1 VISVV
6 AKIQDDIVAQGI
18 TLEQLRGISRECQAF
33 EHVIA
38 AMGYG
43 YSFLNVS
50 EKDFE
55 ARCDY
60 CVHWQDSHCDIF
72 RGELGQWRSN
82 H

>member
-1 VISVV
+1 M
-6 AKIQDDIVAQGI
+6 A
-18 TLEQLRGISRECQAF
+18 EQLQNIQLQQFRSIAAECQAF
-33 EHVIA
+33 EHIIA

-43 YSFLNVS
+43 YSLLNVS

-60 CVHWQDSHCDIF
+60 CVNWQDSHCDIF
-72 RGELGQWRSN
+72 QREITQWKG